1 MQINELRA
9 CGFQNEG
16 TNPMRSRRLLQEPG
30 QCGML
35 KLMQT
40 RRGNGPGE
48 EGYILAFVIFM
59 MAILIIGMAVAAPK
73 IARSIQRDREL
84 ETMQRGKQYV
94 RAIKLY
100 YRKFGT
106 YPTNVDALVNTNQ
119 IRFLRQRYVDPMTGT
134 DDWKPIRLGQNKTPV
149 AMGFFGEP
157 LGIAGSPL
165 GGNGVGGGNG
175 IAGAAT
181 LGSAFGT
188 SGSGADSTGTQAG
201 ASSAGDSGSDSASA
215 SVTDL
220 GDQVFGGGPII
231 GFSPASAKEAILV
244 HKKKNHYNEWEFLYA
259 PMADQGV
266 NNNIPVIQPPLQ
278 GGAPGAPPQAP
289 SATQSVPQ

>member
-1 MQINELRA
+1 
-9 CGFQNEG
+9 
-16 TNPMRSRRLLQEPG
+16 
-30 QCGML
+30 
-35 KLMQT
+35 
-40 RRGNGPGE
+40 
-48 EGYILAFVIFM
+48 
-59 MAILIIGMAVAAPK
+59 
-73 IARSIQRDREL
+73 
-84 ETMQRGKQYV
+84 
-94 RAIKLY
+94 
-100 YRKFGT
+100 
-106 YPTNVDALVNTNQ
+106 
-119 IRFLRQRYVDPMTGT
+119 MTGT
-134 DDWKPIRLGQNKTPV
+134 DDWKQIRLGQTKTPV

-215 SVTDL
+215 SGTDL

-231 GFSPASAKEAILV
+231 GFSPASAKESILV

>member
-1 MQINELRA
+1 
-9 CGFQNEG
+9 
-16 TNPMRSRRLLQEPG
+16 
-30 QCGML
+30 ML

-188 SGSGADSTGTQAG
+188 SGSGADSTGTQARVRRATRAATLPRLREQTLETRFLEG
-201 ASSAGDSGSDSASA
+201 GPSSGFRRRAPRSPFWFTRRRTTTTSGS
-215 SVTDL
+215 
-220 GDQVFGGGPII
+220 
-231 GFSPASAKEAILV
+231 FSTLRWRIKGLTTT
-244 HKKKNHYNEWEFLYA
+244 FR
-259 PMADQGV
+259 
-266 NNNIPVIQPPLQ
+266 
-278 GGAPGAPPQAP
+278 
-289 SATQSVPQ
+289 